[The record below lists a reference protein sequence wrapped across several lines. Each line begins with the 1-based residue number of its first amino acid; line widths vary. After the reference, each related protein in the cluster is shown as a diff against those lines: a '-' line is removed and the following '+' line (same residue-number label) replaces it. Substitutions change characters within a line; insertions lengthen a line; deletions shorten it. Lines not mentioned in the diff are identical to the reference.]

1 MRFEVKILESDSQ
14 IEKTINKAILQ
25 QLNKKL
31 PKIFKSLQSFIK
43 TEVIGAIKSQKEYN
57 SIVSGELRAEFGLP
71 DGDKRVSRILETI
84 ESSLFVEYK
93 KPSIN
98 GNKIKGGF
106 SIGMIRN
113 DFRDILSLDEAV
125 LITEKNTPLEWL
137 KWLLLE
143 GDKTIISGYEFSIGN
158 SARSRTGGGIMSQ
171 SFSGTWR
178 VPPSYAGQIDNNW
191 ITRAVDG
198 VSKTIEN
205 RFIQLIKKM

>member
-1 MRFEVKILESDSQ
+1 MRFEVKILEPDSQ
-14 IEKTINKAILQ
+14 IEKTINRAILQ

-43 TEVIGAIKSQKEYN
+43 IEVIAAIKSQKEYN
-57 SIVSGELRAEFGLP
+57 SIISGELRAEFGLP
-71 DGDKRVSRILETI
+71 DGNKRVARILETI
-84 ESSLFVEYK
+84 ESSLFVEYN

-113 DFRDILSLDEAV
+113 DFRDILSLNEAV
-125 LITEKNTPLEWL
+125 LITENNTPLEWL

-178 VPPSYAGQIDNNW
+178 VPPAYSGQIDNNW

>member
-84 ESSLFVEYK
+84 ESSLLVEYK